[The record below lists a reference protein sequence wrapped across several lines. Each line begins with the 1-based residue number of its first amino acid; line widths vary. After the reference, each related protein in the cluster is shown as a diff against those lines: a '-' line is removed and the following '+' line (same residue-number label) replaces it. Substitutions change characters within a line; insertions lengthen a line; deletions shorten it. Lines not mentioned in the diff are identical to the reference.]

1 MILLK
6 KEIRKLYSP
15 LFHLIH
21 LPKSAGNSIWRDLIA
36 CTDKYSINPNHV
48 IKLDTRNFVD
58 DKYWKKDKSK
68 IYLYYLFKE
77 YKKKNYLNWLSTDI
91 KRHICNFM

>member
-1 MILLK
+1 M
-6 KEIRKLYSP
+6 YSP

-36 CTDKYSINPNHV
+36 STDKYSINPNHV

-58 DKYWKKDKSK
+58 DKYWKNLYFQK
-68 IYLYYLFKE
+68 IE
-77 YKKKNYLNWLSTDI
+77 D
-91 KRHICNFM
+91 MEVQ